1 MRSEASIEAA
11 KLTAQV
17 RELAA
22 RVDRLTIQR
31 RDPEAFFVERSAIVG
46 DLRRLARVMGRQS

>member
-1 MRSEASIEAA
+1 MVD
-11 KLTAQV
+11 QV

-46 DLRRLARVMGRQS
+46 DLRRLARVIGRQS